1 MLSVENGQEL
11 SNSESYVDVDYVD
24 AGSSIDATKPTLS
37 NDDVVSAIADGLT
50 LEQVQESYTLN
61 DEQIKMFEDAK

>member
-1 MLSVENGQEL
+1 MNE
-11 SNSESYVDVDYVD
+11 SETLDVDYVD